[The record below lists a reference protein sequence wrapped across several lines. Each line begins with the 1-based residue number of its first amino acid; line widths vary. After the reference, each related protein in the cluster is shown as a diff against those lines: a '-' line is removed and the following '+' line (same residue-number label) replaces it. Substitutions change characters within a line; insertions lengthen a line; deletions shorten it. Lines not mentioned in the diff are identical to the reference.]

1 MELPHIPNHDV
12 ILAFVLGTICK
23 DLVWELGRNR
33 PQTIDEMMD
42 VVLNYVASEEVVGA
56 FFSQESVKGKA
67 TVDDDEG
74 PSRGPKKNKK
84 KKKKA

>member
-1 MELPHIPNHDV
+1 
-12 ILAFVLGTICK
+12 
-23 DLVWELGRNR
+23 
-33 PQTIDEMMD
+33 MMD

-74 PSRGPKKNKK
+74 PSRGPKKNKNK